1 MATITA
7 LQADKGKRER
17 VDVFLD
23 GERAFSLTLTLAAA
37 LGVGQALDDATIA
50 RLRQEDEIARAVGRA
65 ARFLGYRPRS
75 MAEVR
80 RYLGRKGFTE
90 GAVAAALERMTQQ
103 GWLDDLAFAR
113 FWVEDRLRFRPMG
126 HRALSYELR
135 QKGVAA
141 EIIETALADADSLDA
156 ARRAARRSL
165 RRLRHETPEQLRR
178 KLWGSLQRRG
188 FEAELC
194 REVVEELL
202 EELLTEDGEGETA
215 VPVSTREEYPTWR
228 P

>member
-7 LQADKGKRER
+7 LQADKRKRDR

-23 GERAFSLTLTLAAA
+23 GDRAFSLPLTLAAG
-37 LGVGQALDDATIA
+37 LGVGQPLDDRAIA
-50 RLRQEDEIARAVGRA
+50 RLRQEDEVARAVDRA
-65 ARFLGYRPRS
+65 ARFLAYRPRS
-75 MAEVR
+75 AAEVR
-80 RYLGRKGFTE
+80 QYLRRKGFAD
-90 GAVAAALERMTQQ
+90 GAIAAALERMTQQ

-126 HRALSYELR
+126 RRALTYELS

-141 EIIETALADADSLDA
+141 ETIETALVDVDSLDA
-156 ARRAARRSL
+156 ARRAARKSL
-165 RRLRHETPEQLRR
+165 RRWRNETPEQLRR
-178 KLWGSLQRRG
+178 KLWDSLQRRG
-188 FEAELC
+188 FEADLC

-202 EELLTEDGEGETA
+202 TENGEGEAA
-215 VPVSTREEYPTWR
+215 VPVSTHEEYPTWR

>member
-7 LQADKGKRER
+7 LQADKRKRDR

-23 GERAFSLTLTLAAA
+23 GDRAFSLPLTLAAS
-37 LGVGQALDDATIA
+37 LGVGQPLDDRAIA
-50 RLRQEDEIARAVGRA
+50 RLRQEDEVARAVDRA
-65 ARFLGYRPRS
+65 ARFLAYRPRS
-75 MAEVR
+75 AAEVR
-80 RYLGRKGFTE
+80 QYLRRKGFADE
-90 GAVAAALERMTQQ
+90 AIAAALERMTQQ

-126 HRALSYELR
+126 RRALTYELS

-141 EIIETALADADSLDA
+141 ETIETALVDVDSLDA
-156 ARRAARRSL
+156 ARRAARKSL
-165 RRLRHETPEQLRR
+165 RRWRKETPEQLRR
-178 KLWGSLQRRG
+178 KLWDSLQRRG
-188 FEAELC
+188 FEADLC

-202 EELLTEDGEGETA
+202 TENGEGEAA
-215 VPVSTREEYPTWR
+215 VPVSTHEEYPTWR